1 MQQPNILEV
10 DWDTI
15 DRRRQLARLRRERE
29 DERRA
34 LLVTVMKADRRA
46 RQLRAWIDGQTND
59 GLRSERGRMLE
70 WARQQLAALE
80 ATGDP
85 IRLRNVLNE
94 RNLFPEVDELHDP
107 LGEPP
112 ARQPWGR

>member
-1 MQQPNILEV
+1 MQQTNILEV

-15 DRRRQLARLRRERE
+15 GRRRQLARLRRQRE

-46 RQLRAWIDGQTND
+46 RQLRAWIDGRTSD
-59 GLRSERGRMLE
+59 GLQSEPMLE
-70 WARQQLAALE
+70 WARRQLAALE
-80 ATGDP
+80 AVGDP
-85 IRLRNVLNE
+85 VRLSKVLHE

-107 LGEPP
+107 HGEPP